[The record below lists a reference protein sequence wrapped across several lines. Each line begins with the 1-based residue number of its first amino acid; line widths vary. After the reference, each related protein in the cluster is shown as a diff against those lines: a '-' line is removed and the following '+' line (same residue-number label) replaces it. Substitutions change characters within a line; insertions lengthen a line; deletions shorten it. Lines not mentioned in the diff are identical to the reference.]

1 LHATAECT
9 PCKFFRSRRGCR
21 LAEECKLCHYP
32 HEEMSGSSVRRVVR
46 RRAIEARLKAAAQDE
61 PPGAGVSGCQNTSV
75 HPTPQQLEEH
85 HRWLASAC
93 LDSLCGA
100 GLVAADCMRP
110 AVRIDQGAVTAVGAD
125 AGADDQRESLGALL
139 RRIPPPTAHV
149 PATAASASS
158 ARLGAGIPA
167 RAGRMGP
174 PRHPTTLQGAGPLP
188 ALPNFQASPRH
199 TQAAPLPPPQG
210 AEPPRLKAAGSPL
223 QSLATQAVVAGLG
236 APNLSQVFVKFSF

>member
-1 LHATAECT
+1 MGFLGGDVGGFGCGA
-9 PCKFFRSRRGCR
+9 PLLRVRRGSLHRGCATTAADGNR
-21 LAEECKLCHYP
+21 RSPMSPTHLPVGEPLAVGLV
-32 HEEMSGSSVRRVVR
+32 GG
-46 RRAIEARLKAAAQDE
+46 RRALRARAQ
-61 PPGAGVSGCQNTSV
+61 
-75 HPTPQQLEEH
+75 EH